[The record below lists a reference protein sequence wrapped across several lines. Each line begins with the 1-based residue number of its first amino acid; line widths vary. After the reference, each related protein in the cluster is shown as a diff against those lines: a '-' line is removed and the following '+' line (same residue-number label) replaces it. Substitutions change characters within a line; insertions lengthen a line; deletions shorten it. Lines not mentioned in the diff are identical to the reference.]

1 MLRSSTVRTSQL
13 LRRTIATQAAPK
25 AEFTELSNG
34 IKVATEH
41 YPDASSGAVG
51 IVFGSGSAA
60 ENPYNNGVSN
70 IWSHVFTGTK
80 NAAEAA
86 KAGLVL
92 NSHVSRD
99 YQSYLVSSKSGKAS
113 QALEFL
119 QSKLTG
125 PLDGEVFEASKAS
138 VLSQVTNF
146 EGKDHAGRVQEH
158 LHSVAF
164 QNTPLSL
171 PVRGTVESVETLVA
185 SDLHHFA
192 KNNFLNSNAVI
203 VGSGNV
209 SHDELVRAVESHLS
223 LPTGERVIPAKKSTF
238 LGSEVRMRDDTLPK
252 AWISIAA
259 EGEPVSSPDFLT
271 SKVAAEIFGDYNAHE
286 PASRLQGVKLIDWLQ
301 ECGLCDTY
309 HHFSHGYKDA
319 GLWGFSVETSNIGN
333 LDDLVHF
340 TLKQWNRLTVSVTES
355 EVARGKALLKL
366 KLAHEAQTH
375 AAAASLLG
383 ASALA
388 LDHKPSL
395 DEAYAKIDKI
405 TSKDIK
411 EWASKRL
418 WDQDIA
424 IAATG
429 QIEGLFDY
437 TRIRND
443 MSMMRW

>member
-1 MLRSSTVRTSQL
+1 
-13 LRRTIATQAAPK
+13 
-25 AEFTELSNG
+25 
-34 IKVATEH
+34 
-41 YPDASSGAVG
+41 
-51 IVFGSGSAA
+51 
-60 ENPYNNGVSN
+60 
-70 IWSHVFTGTK
+70 
-80 NAAEAA
+80 
-86 KAGLVL
+86 
-92 NSHVSRD
+92 
-99 YQSYLVSSKSGKAS
+99 
-113 QALEFL
+113 
-119 QSKLTG
+119 
-125 PLDGEVFEASKAS
+125 
-138 VLSQVTNF
+138 
-146 EGKDHAGRVQEH
+146 
-158 LHSVAF
+158 
-164 QNTPLSL
+164 
-171 PVRGTVESVETLVA
+171 
-185 SDLHHFA
+185 
-192 KNNFLNSNAVI
+192 
-203 VGSGNV
+203 
-209 SHDELVRAVESHLS
+209 
-223 LPTGERVIPAKKSTF
+223 
-238 LGSEVRMRDDTLPK
+238 MRDDTLPK